1 MKVHNYMVEAC
12 HQSVMEIVKDLN
24 GLDQHMVLM
33 EVVRLLSETA
43 DRARSS
49 EYMIEED
56 EYE

>member
-12 HQSVMEIVKDLN
+12 HQSVMEIVQDLN

-49 EYMIEED
+49 EYMIEEE

>member
-12 HQSVMEIVKDLN
+12 HQSVMEIVQDLN
-24 GLDQHMVLM
+24 GLDQYMVLM

-49 EYMIEED
+49 EYMLTED